1 MKKLLVTFIVL
12 LVALQISAQDQ
23 KPARADLALGSPMPS
38 FTIES
43 STYGKISSSDLK
55 GKVVLINLFA
65 TWCLGPMLVR
75 NPVIMREVLHCVLGE
90 DYRETDFSLEE
101 KAVKMTIEELL

>member
-1 MKKLLVTFIVL
+1 
-12 LVALQISAQDQ
+12 
-23 KPARADLALGSPMPS
+23 
-38 FTIES
+38 
-43 STYGKISSSDLK
+43 
-55 GKVVLINLFA
+55 
-65 TWCLGPMLVR
+65 MLVR